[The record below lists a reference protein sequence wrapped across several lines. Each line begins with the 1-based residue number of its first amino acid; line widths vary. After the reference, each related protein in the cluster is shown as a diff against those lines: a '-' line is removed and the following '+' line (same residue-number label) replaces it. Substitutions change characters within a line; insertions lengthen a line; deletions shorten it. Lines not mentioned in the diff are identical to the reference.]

1 SGSAGACAM
10 SCAWPGPATCSPGS
24 ERMKARS
31 PRRLSCWSVWWPSIA
46 SINCRSSKRTRAGWR
61 RCGSALDEKPIRHDQ
76 RHHMSLPMDEAR
88 RHLREK
94 RRSLVVAACVAALV
108 IMAGV
113 QYLSTREP
121 GAGVRMQ
128 PSSQARAYLRN
139 IRELAENSLAQV
151 EAMLAAVDRSER
163 RTGEV
168 ADTLDRGIRRLQTWQ
183 RQFAAL
189 TPPQA
194 FQSQHDE
201 VGRLLTELRS
211 MAQGISSA
219 QPIAPSH
226 PVRHRLTVVHDR
238 LAQVLNTVEG
248 I

>member
-1 SGSAGACAM
+1 VRGEQC
-10 SCAWPGPATCSPGS
+10 
-24 ERMKARS
+24 
-31 PRRLSCWSVWWPSIA
+31 
-46 SINCRSSKRTRAGWR
+46 
-61 RCGSALDEKPIRHDQ
+61 
-76 RHHMSLPMDEAR
+76 HHMSLPKDEAR

-94 RRSLVVAACVAALV
+94 RRSLVVAACVAGLV
-108 IMAGV
+108 IMAAV

-121 GAGVRMQ
+121 GAGVRTQ

-201 VGRLLTELRS
+201 VGRLLTELMS
-211 MAQGISSA
+211 MADALRSS
-219 QPIAPSH
+219 QTIAPSH

-238 LAQVLNTVEG
+238 LAQVLNTVDD

>member
-1 SGSAGACAM
+1 M

-121 GAGVRMQ
+121 GAGVRT
-128 PSSQARAYLRN
+128 PLSPQAPTYLRN
-139 IRELAENSLAQV
+139 VRDLAENSLAQV
-151 EAMLAAVDRSER
+151 DFMLAAADRRGR
-163 RTGEV
+163 RTGEI
-168 ADTLDRGIRRLQTWQ
+168 AHTLDQGMRGT
-183 RQFAAL
+183 
-189 TPPQA
+189 
-194 FQSQHDE
+194 
-201 VGRLLTELRS
+201 
-211 MAQGISSA
+211 
-219 QPIAPSH
+219 QP
-226 PVRHRLTVVHDR
+226 
-238 LAQVLNTVEG
+238 
-248 I
+248 

>member
-1 SGSAGACAM
+1 
-10 SCAWPGPATCSPGS
+10 
-24 ERMKARS
+24 
-31 PRRLSCWSVWWPSIA
+31 
-46 SINCRSSKRTRAGWR
+46 
-61 RCGSALDEKPIRHDQ
+61 
-76 RHHMSLPMDEAR
+76 MSLSRDELK

-94 RRSLVVAACVAALV
+94 RRSLIVAACMAALV

-121 GAGVRMQ
+121 GAGIRALPQKLPTSIVR
-128 PSSQARAYLRN
+128 PSQQAPPLSPQARAYLRR
-139 IRELAENSLAQV
+139 IRDLAKKSLAQV
-151 EAMLAAVDRSER
+151 EAMLVAVDRSER

-168 ADTLDRGIRRLQTWQ
+168 ADTLDHGLRQLQTWQ

-201 VGRLLTELRS
+201 VGRLLMELKRV
-211 MAQGISSA
+211 AHVISSVDS
-219 QPIAPSH
+219 IAPSH

-238 LAQVLNTVEG
+238 LAQVLNTVDD